1 MKYSLWIALVTI
13 TALTACNDNVSELYT
28 PSTHAISYS
37 VETAEQT
44 ASRSSEAFAMTSEE
58 SADTLYAIL
67 TEYQPEITRG
77 TPVTSKDE
85 LTEDIAVSG
94 YYRAGSDSKAVN
106 VFNDEK
112 LDHDSDYSSLKS
124 GETYYWPVSGNMD
137 FYAIYPAGNE
147 NVEFD
152 YDTKLITYKMPEEAS
167 DQKDILLAT
176 KEDMTESS
184 NNGTVELSFDHICS
198 RLSFRLDD
206 SFELEGSEGNNT
218 VIEEITI
225 DGIYRDGVYDISEK
239 TWDVSGDNLI
249 KVENLAQPTI
259 IGGNSYTDNL
269 LTDEKSLIVIPQV
282 INDIT
287 ITVRIGE
294 YKEENGNYKI
304 SNSAKWECNLTAQNF
319 KMEAGG
325 SYYITLSKDT
335 ELSDTKYSDKGEI
348 EYTDYDSYYYFKEYS
363 FNLSEGT
370 KSWAIVADVDW
381 ITFSKTE
388 SKYQKYGFWVD
399 KESGSAIVRGTNDG
413 TKKEVTVWAYCKENL
428 STSDRQAKIMLIEN
442 GELTDCLFMNQKQP
456 LTSVSYYTANYEYK
470 SLDGKK
476 TVSCW
481 GFYTGWPTI
490 TFTSSTVD
498 FEDLIKKEDQQEAID
513 IQDSSSDIYKYISLS
528 KSNGLQT
535 LTLNF
540 NKAWDFVLK
549 KPFGSN
555 DYEGFENTVQDFF
568 HNNNGDNKGLW
579 HMLQMA
585 LAFKDRAGITMNGS
599 LDKVID
605 CAIVRA
611 VQYNQF
617 KLINKYGAQVP
628 DITESEL
635 QWYLPAQNETK
646 KNNLELDTQYWSST
660 ASIRKYSQ
668 TNTAYS
674 FSYTEV
680 KIPLI
685 GTLEVSLSTQ
695 WNDIEKYEYSYRILG
710 AVKF

>member
-1 MKYSLWIALVTI
+1 
-13 TALTACNDNVSELYT
+13 
-28 PSTHAISYS
+28 
-37 VETAEQT
+37 
-44 ASRSSEAFAMTSEE
+44 
-58 SADTLYAIL
+58 
-67 TEYQPEITRG
+67 
-77 TPVTSKDE
+77 
-85 LTEDIAVSG
+85 
-94 YYRAGSDSKAVN
+94 
-106 VFNDEK
+106 
-112 LDHDSDYSSLKS
+112 
-124 GETYYWPVSGNMD
+124 
-137 FYAIYPAGNE
+137 
-147 NVEFD
+147 
-152 YDTKLITYKMPEEAS
+152 MPEEAS

-176 KEDMTESS
+176 ATKEDITESS

-206 SFELEGSEGNNT
+206 SFKLEDSEGNNT

-239 TWDVSGDNLI
+239 TWSVSGDNSI

-259 IGGNSYTDNL
+259 IGGESYTDNL
-269 LTDEKSLIVIPQV
+269 LTDEKSLIIIPQYLNN
-282 INDIT
+282 IKL
-287 ITVRIGE
+287 TVKIGE
-294 YKEENGNYKI
+294 YKETGNNYQI
-304 SNSAKWECNLTAQNF
+304 SNAGTWECELTAN
-319 KMEAGG
+319 KALEAGK
-325 SYYITLSKDT
+325 SYYITISKGSGLTD
-335 ELSDTKYSDKGEI
+335 SKYSDKGEI
-348 EYTDYDSYYYFKEYS
+348 EYTDYDSYYYFKDYT
-363 FNLSEGT
+363 FTLKEGT

-381 ITFSKTE
+381 ITFSKSE

-428 STSDRQAKIMLIEN
+428 STSDRQAKIMLIED

-456 LTSVSYYTANYEYK
+456 LKSKSYYTANYEYK
-470 SLDGKK
+470 SLDGKN

-540 NKAWDFVLK
+540 NKTWDFVLK
-549 KPFGSN
+549 KAIGSK
-555 DYEGFENTVQDFF
+555 DYAGFENTVQDFF
-568 HNNNGDNKGLW
+568 HKNNRDNKGLW

-585 LAFKDRAGITMNGS
+585 LAFKDREGVNMDGS

-635 QWYLPAQNETK
+635 QWYLPAQNETE
-646 KNNLELDTQYWSST
+646 NANLDEKTQYWSST
-660 ASIRKYSQ
+660 ASELNDTHI
-668 TNTAYS
+668 AYS
-674 FSYTEV
+674 FSYTKV
-680 KIPLI
+680 NFW
-685 GTLEVSLSTQ
+685 GSTFKLDFAII
-695 WNDIEKYEYSYRILG
+695 WNDPSQNGYRILG
-710 AVKF
+710 AVKL

>member
-44 ASRSSEAFAMTSEE
+44 ASRSSETFAMTSEE

-77 TPVTSKDE
+77 TPVTSIDE

-94 YYRAGSDSKAVN
+94 YYRAGANSDAVN
-106 VFNDEK
+106 VFNDER
-112 LDHDSDYSSLKS
+112 LDHDSDYTSLKS

-147 NVEFD
+147 NVKFD
-152 YDTKLITYKMPEEAS
+152 YNKKQITYTMPEEAS

-176 KEDMTESS
+176 ATKEDITESS

-206 SFELEGSEGNNT
+206 SFKLEDSEGNNT

-239 TWDVSGDNLI
+239 TWSVSGDNSI

-259 IGGNSYTDNL
+259 IGGESYTDNL
-269 LTDEKSLIVIPQV
+269 LTDEKSLIIIPQYLNN
-282 INDIT
+282 IKL
-287 ITVRIGE
+287 TVKIGE
-294 YKEENGNYKI
+294 YKETGNNYQI
-304 SNSAKWECNLTAQNF
+304 SNAGTWECELTAN
-319 KMEAGG
+319 KALEAGK
-325 SYYITLSKDT
+325 SYYITISKGSGLTD
-335 ELSDTKYSDKGEI
+335 SKYSDKGEI
-348 EYTDYDSYYYFKEYS
+348 EYTDYDSYYYFKDYT
-363 FNLSEGT
+363 FTLKEGT

-381 ITFSKTE
+381 ITFSKSE

-428 STSDRQAKIMLIEN
+428 STSDRQAKIMLIED

-456 LTSVSYYTANYEYK
+456 LKSKSYYTANYEYK
-470 SLDGKK
+470 SLDGKN

-498 FEDLIKKEDQQEAID
+498 FEKLTEGELNDYISV
-513 IQDSSSDIYKYISLS
+513 DSS
-528 KSNGLQT
+528 NNTQT
-535 LTLNF
+535 LTIKFGEAWNF
-540 NKAWDFVLK
+540 VTEKEWGAT
-549 KPFGSN
+549 
-555 DYEGFENTVQDFF
+555 DYEGWSNTKQDFF
-568 HNNNGDNKGLW
+568 HTDPDSNDGDYKGFW
-579 HMLQMA
+579 HMLQMV
-585 LAFKDRAGITMNGS
+585 LAFKDREGVTMSGDLSN
-599 LDKVID
+599 VID

-617 KLINKYGAQVP
+617 TMIDKYGTQVP
-628 DITESEL
+628 DINEDAL
-635 QWYLPAQNETK
+635 HWYLPGQTETES
-646 KNNLELDTQYWSST
+646 NNLIEGVDYWTSSART
-660 ASIRKYSQ
+660 LTIYPFTKQAYYYNTKNLLNLHKQ
-668 TNTAYS
+668 TRTKS
-674 FSYTEV
+674 GEH
-680 KIPLI
+680 
-685 GTLEVSLSTQ
+685 
-695 WNDIEKYEYSYRILG
+695 ILG
-710 AVKF
+710 AVKL